1 MGVHQ
6 RNREEEELKEHYVK
20 KTTCYLLVFM
30 ALLVGAFI
38 GNTITML
45 FTSQKPSGVR
55 PQSAPVSQQQAP
67 TVNPSKLAELEKAAQ
82 ADPTN
87 AEAWIHLG
95 HYSFDN
101 NLPTKAVT
109 AYEHALELRPMD
121 VGVWSD
127 LGVMYRRTD
136 RFEDAIRAFKQ
147 AASLDPKHIVS
158 RFNMGI
164 VYLHD
169 LNDKANALKAWEGV
183 LAIDP
188 NATTPNGKPVRD
200 LIEEL
205 K

>member
-1 MGVHQ
+1 MGVNQ
-6 RNREEEELKEHYVK
+6 RNREMEELKEHYVK

-45 FTSQKPSGVR
+45 FTAQKPVGVQ
-55 PQSAPVSQQQAP
+55 QSAPVSQQQTPPADM
-67 TVNPSKLAELEKAAQ
+67 TQLAELEKAAQ

-87 AEAWIHLG
+87 AEAWIRLG
-95 HYSFDN
+95 HFCFDN
-101 NLPTKAVT
+101 NLSARAVT
-109 AYEHALELRPMD
+109 AYESALELKPMD

-136 RFEDAIRAFKQ
+136 RFQDAIRAFKQ
-147 AASLDPKHIVS
+147 AAALDSKHTVS

-169 LNDKANALKAWEGV
+169 LNDKENALKAWKDV

-188 NATTPNGKPVRD
+188 DALAPNGKPVKD
-200 LIEEL
+200 LVREMQ
-205 K
+205 

>member
-6 RNREEEELKEHYVK
+6 RSREVEELKDHYVK

-38 GNTITML
+38 GNTITTL
-45 FTSQKPSGVR
+45 FTAQR
-55 PQSAPVSQQQAP
+55 PVVAQQSAPEAQQQAP
-67 TVNPSKLAELEKAAQ
+67 ADMTQLAELEKEAQ

-95 HYSFDN
+95 HFCFDN
-101 NLPTKAVT
+101 DLPAKAVT
-109 AYEHALELRPMD
+109 AYEKALELRPMD

-136 RFEDAIRAFKQ
+136 RFQDAIRAFKQ
-147 AASLDPKHIVS
+147 AASLDPKHTVS

-169 LNDKANALKAWEGV
+169 LNDKENALKAWQDV

-188 NATTPNGKPVRD
+188 EAKAPNGKPVKD
-200 LIEEL
+200 LVREMQ
-205 K
+205 